1 MKKMTSFICIL
12 LMLAMVLPIF
22 SGCDG
27 GPGQQAEE
35 EGATKIKLWARSFE
49 DWADNLLQEQVDE
62 FNQNMEDGIQIVLQ
76 FYGDDNTFD
85 TAIAAGFENDTVA
98 DIFMAQY
105 DRIYTY
111 LKAGY
116 IAPVGDYLTEEE
128 QAGYIEAVREYVT
141 YKDPADQTEKM
152 YAMPW
157 YLEPSMMLFYNKEI
171 LQQAGVNEAPKTA
184 EELLA
189 ACAKVKPLMNSSRNE
204 YVLNIPTNSVELTW
218 TTEGLLENYTG
229 GQAVDATTWT
239 MNRVK
244 QEEAKFADAAKLW
257 YDLSKGGYCPITA
270 LTPEGYVDS
279 VDAVCDGKVAM
290 ALSGS
295 WAIGRIMNYYPDF
308 ADKIGVAPMVG
319 QNDNVGTSCNGGWT
333 YVISAKS
340 DAEKQEKAM
349 TFLKWYLCETEN
361 ACKYF
366 DAAYYSKS
374 PTRTDVAEY
383 IEQNSSS
390 VNADW
395 IKCVNEVAAQG
406 NMTFGASWSIKV
418 QIGSLFEYMINHA
431 GENKS
436 FNTLFQEKIEE
447 VNTTID
453 SVTTQPGYV
462 TNPKFN

>member
-1 MKKMTSFICIL
+1 MKKFLSVLLVLTMIL
-12 LMLAMVLPIF
+12 AVF
-22 SGCDG
+22 SGCDN
-27 GPGQQAEE
+27 PTNTKPAEE
-35 EGATKIKLWARSFE
+35 ENATKIKLWARSFE
-49 DWADNLLQEQVDE
+49 DWADNLLQKQVDE
-62 FNQNMEDGIQIVLQ
+62 FNKNLEDGIHIVLQ

-116 IAPVGDYLTEEE
+116 IAPVGNYLTEEE
-128 QAGYIEAVREYVT
+128 QAGYIDAVREYVT
-141 YKDPADQTEKM
+141 FVDPTDQTAKM

-157 YLEPSMMLFYNKEI
+157 YLEPSMMLYYNKDI
-171 LQQAGVNEAPKTA
+171 LQQAGVTEIPETA

-189 ACAKVKPLMNSSRNE
+189 ACAKIQPLMNSGRNE
-204 YVLNIPTNSVELTW
+204 YVLCIPTNSVELTW
-218 TTEGLLENYTG
+218 TTEGLVQNYTG
-229 GQAVDATTWT
+229 GQAVDSSTWT

-244 QEEAKFADAAKLW
+244 MEEAKFAEASKLW
-257 YDLSKGGYCPITA
+257 YELAKGGYCPITA

-279 VDAVCDGKVAM
+279 VDAICDGKVAM

-295 WAIGRIMNYYPDF
+295 WGIGRVMNYYPDQ
-308 ADKIGVAPMVG
+308 ADNIGVAPMVG
-319 QNDNVGTSCNGGWT
+319 YEDNVGTSCNGGWT

-340 DAEKQEKAM
+340 DEDKQEKAM
-349 TFLKWYLCETEN
+349 TFLKWYLCQTEN

-374 PTRTDVAEY
+374 PTRKDVAQY
-383 IEQNSSS
+383 IEQNSSNVS
-390 VNADW
+390 AEW

-431 GENKS
+431 DEGRS
-436 FNTLFQEKIEE
+436 FNTLFKEKIEE

-453 SVTTQPGYV
+453 TITTQAGYV